1 MYNYEN
7 IIKNLELGKYVQI
20 NDKDDTYMIIYPF
33 KDCDGDFRTS
43 FWENSLDE
51 CFKSLEK
58 SRTIFKDFKE
68 VIKNVKE
75 ILILSHEEVVEKSQ
89 GKIKRFKAGEKVY
102 IRKDAKEINER
113 CQSGWHNNMM
123 DDMVGKV
130 LEVKE
135 VFDNDYTIWN
145 NDKSNYWFFPEQ
157 VLQYPI
163 KDTEDKE
170 EMTLSEV
177 CKELGRDVKI
187 IKE

>member
-20 NDKDDTYMIIYPF
+20 KDKDDNYMIIYPF
-33 KDCDGDFRTS
+33 KDCDGDFKTS
-43 FWENSLDE
+43 FWENSVDE
-51 CFKSLEK
+51 CFKSLGE
-58 SRTIFKDFKE
+58 SVIIFEDLKKE
-68 VIKNVKE
+68 IKNVKE

-89 GKIKRFKAGEKVY
+89 GKIRRFEAREKVY
-102 IRKDAKEINER
+102 IRKDAREIAKR
-113 CQSGWHNNMM
+113 VGIIWSSDM
-123 DDMVGKV
+123 DNMVGKL

-135 VFDNDYTIWN
+135 LFDNHYTIWN
-145 NDKSNYWFFPEQ
+145 NDKSNYWCFPKQ
-157 VLQYPI
+157 SLQYPI

>member
-1 MYNYEN
+1 MYNYNN

-20 NDKDDTYMIIYPF
+20 NDENDNYIIICPF
-33 KDCDGDFRTS
+33 KDADGDFKGSNWRGDL
-43 FWENSLDE
+43 NE
-51 CFKSLEK
+51 CFKNLGG
-58 SRTIFKDFKE
+58 RAIIFEDFKE
-68 VIKNVKE
+68 VIQNAKE

-89 GKIKRFKAGEKVY
+89 GKIRKLKVGERVY

-130 LEVKE
+130 LEVK
-135 VFDNDYTIWN
+135 VFDNDYAIWD
-145 NDKSNYWFFPEQ
+145 NDKNDYWFFPKQ
-157 VLQYPI
+157 SLQYPI
-163 KDTEDKE
+163 KDTENKE